1 MTSHPN
7 TTTDGPDAL
16 TDDSPDMETATAEDD
31 APVTPPPAES
41 PPGQSPADESP
52 ADQPAGE
59 APADAPARTTGPASF
74 TDDIPTEAGTRDAN
88 AAAAAAALFG
98 DDALPDAASGN
109 AADGI
114 SAAEREY
121 QEAMRT
127 AQALGFDEEAPTAA
141 IDAEAASAAELAER
155 LGLEESKEPAAPPEP
170 EPEDVAARIAA
181 AEADEILGPDI
192 GDGRAWYVLNT
203 YSGHENKVDENLKR
217 RVESMDVA
225 DRIFDVV
232 VPTEEELEIRG
243 GQRRQVQRKLLP
255 GYVLVNMLLDDD
267 TWYVVR
273 NTPGVTGF
281 VGAEKPHPLPRQE
294 VAAILKQTRV
304 AEPRVRVGF
313 EIGDMVRVMEGPF
326 QDFSG
331 EVDEIN
337 LEKGKVRVMISMFG
351 RDTPVE
357 LDFMQVEKV

>member
-1 MTSHPN
+1 MTTNPD
-7 TTTDGPDAL
+7 TTTDDPGDAAPPDAGAPAPL
-16 TDDSPDMETATAEDD
+16 AED
-31 APVTPPPAES
+31 V
-41 PPGQSPADESP
+41 
-52 ADQPAGE
+52 
-59 APADAPARTTGPASF
+59 
-74 TDDIPTEAGTRDAN
+74 PTEASARDAD

-98 DDALPDAASGN
+98 VDTAVAPA
-109 AADGI
+109 AADADAGL

-121 QEAMRT
+121 QEAMR
-127 AQALGFDEEAPTAA
+127 AAKALGFDEQAPTAPV
-141 IDAEAASAAELAER
+141 DEEAATAERLAEELGLEDAPPPAPAEPDAAAEL
-155 LGLEESKEPAAPPEP
+155 
-170 EPEDVAARIAA
+170 AA
-181 AEADEILGPDI
+181 AEADDILGPDA

-225 DRIFDVV
+225 DRIFDVI

-255 GYVLVNMLLDDD
+255 GYVLVNMILDDD

-281 VGAEKPHPLPRQE
+281 VGAEKPHPLPREE
-294 VAAILKQTRV
+294 VAGILKQTRV

-331 EVDEIN
+331 AVDEIN
-337 LEKGKVRVMISMFG
+337 VEKGKVRVMISMFG

>member
-41 PPGQSPADESP
+41 PPAR
-52 ADQPAGE
+52 ALLTK
-59 APADAPARTTGPASF
+59 APLTNRQARPLPTPPPGPPGPPPSRTTSQPKRALA
-74 TDDIPTEAGTRDAN
+74 TPT

-170 EPEDVAARIAA
+170 EPEDVRR
-181 AEADEILGPDI
+181 PD
-192 GDGRAWYVLNT
+192 
-203 YSGHENKVDENLKR
+203 R
-217 RVESMDVA
+217 R
-225 DRIFDVV
+225 
-232 VPTEEELEIRG
+232 RG
-243 GQRRQVQRKLLP
+243 GRRNPGPGHRRRPRLVRPQHLLRPRKQSRREP
-255 GYVLVNMLLDDD
+255 
-267 TWYVVR
+267 
-273 NTPGVTGF
+273 
-281 VGAEKPHPLPRQE
+281 
-294 VAAILKQTRV
+294 QTAR
-304 AEPRVRVGF
+304 
-313 EIGDMVRVMEGPF
+313 
-326 QDFSG
+326 
-331 EVDEIN
+331 
-337 LEKGKVRVMISMFG
+337 
-351 RDTPVE
+351 
-357 LDFMQVEKV
+357 